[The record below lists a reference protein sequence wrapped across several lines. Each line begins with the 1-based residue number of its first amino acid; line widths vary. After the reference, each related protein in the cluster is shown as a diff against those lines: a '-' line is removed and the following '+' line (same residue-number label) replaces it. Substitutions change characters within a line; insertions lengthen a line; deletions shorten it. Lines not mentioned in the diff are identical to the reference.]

1 MPIKPDPKIK
11 RKAFANKPAYS
22 DGPYNC
28 ASWRK
33 LRFQVLRNYPICN
46 DCKRLPSTV
55 ADHIKPVRLGG
66 NFWDI
71 ENLQGLCASCHNKK
85 SANEARIK

>member
-1 MPIKPDPKIK
+1 MPIKPTSKIA
-11 RKAFANKPAYS
+11 RKSFANKPQRSEPLYQS
-22 DGPYNC
+22 KQ
-28 ASWRK
+28 WK
-33 LRFQVLRNYPICN
+33 LLRFQVLRNYPICN
-46 DCKRLPSTV
+46 DCKRQPSTV

-66 NFWDI
+66 DFWDI